1 MATNNFK
8 AFAVASGANVTSQ
21 TDYEAL
27 AALATGFTA
36 GVAKSSQVN
45 KALRQATF
53 GVASLAQFISDTM
66 NSDVLDD
73 GDLGKFASLLKD
85 SVTLIATQAAGTLV
99 GQPIPWPSDV
109 VPDGYAV
116 MQGQPFDKAQYPK
129 LAMAYSNGVIPDMRG
144 WTIKGK
150 PASGRA
156 VLSQEQ
162 DGIKS
167 HTHAATAA
175 ATDLGTK
182 TTTSFDYGNKTTTST
197 DLGTKTTSSFDHGT
211 KTASTNGNHTHGY
224 IDTRTSGDS
233 NGVKVA
239 GSTGGAATN
248 KSISSTTVAAGNHT
262 HTVAIGAHAHTV
274 AIGSH
279 AHAVAIGAHN
289 HSVVMGAHAHTITVT
304 AAGNAE
310 NTVKNIAFNY
320 IVRLA

>member
-1 MATNNFK
+1 MLK
-8 AFAVASGANVTSQ
+8 
-21 TDYEAL
+21 
-27 AALATGFTA
+27 
-36 GVAKSSQVN
+36 
-45 KALRQATF
+45 
-53 GVASLAQFISDTM
+53 I
-66 NSDVLDD
+66 
-73 GDLGKFASLLKD
+73 GDLTD
-85 SVTLIATQAAGTLV
+85 SADNNGEFTDGNVAGNVLPTELMGGWFTTVQRELIAVLTAADMLPDKTNDAQVITAIKKMIQKSADDNSGVPVGT
-99 GQPIPWPSDV
+99 PIPWPSDT
-109 VPDGYAV
+109 VPEGYAL
-116 MQGQPFDKAQYPK
+116 MQGQTFDKTKYLK
-129 LAMAYSNGVIPDMRG
+129 LAIAYPSGTLPDMRG
-144 WTIKGK
+144 WTVKGK

-182 TTTSFDYGNKTTTST
+182 TTTSFDYGNKTAAST
-197 DLGTKTTSSFDHGT
+197 DLGTKTSSSFDYGT
-211 KTASTNGNHTHGY
+211 KTTSTSGNHTHDY

-262 HTVAIGAHAHTV
+262 HTVGIGAHTHTV